1 MLGQFS
7 SGYIADRWGGRK
19 IPLVI
24 CQAVVS
30 LSYLASAL
38 LFSSFPLLV
47 PYLILLSSPFRGG
60 TSPLTNTMVADF
72 SRSEQL
78 AQSFSLLYLGT
89 NIGGVALGPV
99 AASFLYAR
107 SIVLLFAFSSLLIF
121 LSTLLLLLGIP
132 KSKTIYTK
140 ETANSN
146 KKNCRCPPHPDTLF
160 CVVCT
165 LWSCLCPE
173 HLHIAAS
180 VCFLVRG
187 GSAWVESLCVVD
199 DDQCSNCVGCY
210 GLPHHMDA

>member
-7 SGYIADRWGGRK
+7 SGYIADRWGRK

-89 NIGGVALGPV
+89 NIGVALGPV

-146 KKNCRCPPHPDTLF
+146 KKLQMPPP
-160 CVVCT
+160 
-165 LWSCLCPE
+165 S
-173 HLHIAAS
+173 
-180 VCFLVRG
+180 
-187 GSAWVESLCVVD
+187 
-199 DDQCSNCVGCY
+199 
-210 GLPHHMDA
+210 